1 MHRQQ
6 LLNLLQNYIP
16 SDKDELRMRNE
27 TIDFVNKNEDCFKR
41 ELLEGHITGSAWI
54 VDIFH
59 ENVLLIHHKKLNQ
72 WFQPGG
78 HCDGDADVLNVALK
92 EAYEETGLLDI
103 VLINKQIYDIDIH
116 LIPQRKDVPA
126 HYHYDIRFIFEA
138 DKNQKLIIS
147 EESNDLAW
155 IPIEKMAE
163 FNNSSSMMR
172 MAEKV
177 INFIF

>member
-6 LLNLLQNYIP
+6 LLNLLENYIP
-16 SDKDELRMRNE
+16 TDTNELSMRNE
-27 TIDFVNKNEDCFKR
+27 TIDFVKKNKDCFKR

-54 VDIFH
+54 VDITH
-59 ENVLLIHHKKLNQ
+59 QNVLLIHHKKLNQ

-78 HCDGDADVLNVALK
+78 HCDGDSDVLNVALK
-92 EAYEETGLLDI
+92 EANEETGLIDI
-103 VLINKQIYDIDIH
+103 KLLSQQIYDIDVH

-138 DKNQKLIIS
+138 GKNQELIIS

-155 IPIEKMAE
+155 IPIEKMAD
-163 FNNSSSMMR
+163 FNNSESMLR
-172 MAEKV
+172 MARKCRS
-177 INFIF
+177 